1 MLKKICCFLIA
12 FCFCVQAATAQTFNA
27 SVSRTDIPYGE
38 TLLLILDYDGNDN
51 SLKPDLS
58 ALRQDF
64 TIFSTS
70 QSYSTQIINGKTSS
84 SRQWQIAL
92 MPNHSGA
99 IEIPAISLGNLKS
112 NPVALN
118 VFEGNINGQDGTP
131 LYTRFSLD
139 GELDNE
145 TPYVQQQ
152 INYTLTLNDAGGLQ
166 SDAPEFFGNDN
177 NDWVI
182 KSLREPTVENKLI
195 DGVNVREIKFYYAM
209 FPQRSGLLQTPQ
221 IQLNGFY
228 VNGQKQSGTPKNHIF
243 GRGFFDTGIDI
254 FDMVA
259 ARSPVSLNVKP
270 IKVEVKPIAS
280 DFGNSWWL
288 PAKNVSLTAEW
299 ADNNPQFMVG
309 QAVSRN
315 ISLSAVGVLET
326 QLPDI
331 KTAQTRDMK
340 QYPEK
345 PMMFSSFDSNG
356 DIVSTKE
363 FTNVYIPQ
371 KAGKMTVPAISVKWF
386 DTESNTVRTAEI
398 EEQTIIVLPNPQIEQ
413 KENYIDYA
421 SAENLPEQTHMQPK
435 TAQMQKDTLAH
446 GFMYAM
452 ILAAFAAGILIS
464 YILFGAKKEKKQEL
478 AASVKDMAKYAKE
491 QDFKKLRDAL
501 IVWAQKRYNE
511 SITDLKAVAE
521 KAEDAEFSGYLEEI
535 SQNLYGKSKN
545 EWKHLDFVKALKR
558 VGAKKS
564 KNKKKHSP
572 LPKLYKH

>member
-12 FCFCVQAATAQTFNA
+12 FCFCVQAASAQTFNA

-112 NPVALN
+112 NPIALN

-228 VNGQKQSGTPKNHIF
+228 VNGQKQSSSPKNHIF

-270 IKVEVKPIAS
+270 IKVEVKPIAA

-299 ADNNPQFMVG
+299 ADSNPQFMVG

-315 ISLSAVGVLET
+315 VSLSAVGVLET

-340 QYPEK
+340 QYP
-345 PMMFSSFDSNG
+345 
-356 DIVSTKE
+356 
-363 FTNVYIPQ
+363 
-371 KAGKMTVPAISVKWF
+371 
-386 DTESNTVRTAEI
+386 
-398 EEQTIIVLPNPQIEQ
+398 
-413 KENYIDYA
+413 
-421 SAENLPEQTHMQPK
+421 
-435 TAQMQKDTLAH
+435 
-446 GFMYAM
+446 
-452 ILAAFAAGILIS
+452 
-464 YILFGAKKEKKQEL
+464 
-478 AASVKDMAKYAKE
+478 
-491 QDFKKLRDAL
+491 
-501 IVWAQKRYNE
+501 
-511 SITDLKAVAE
+511 
-521 KAEDAEFSGYLEEI
+521 
-535 SQNLYGKSKN
+535 
-545 EWKHLDFVKALKR
+545 
-558 VGAKKS
+558 
-564 KNKKKHSP
+564 
-572 LPKLYKH
+572 